1 MGATRCPAL
10 AAEGGVR
17 APPDLFDWLI
27 KLEVQLDPKFSRGDF
42 VQQQP
47 AVCGAFALHLF
58 LYGCH
63 GNLSTPEEI
72 LKRRKT
78 FSIATKKIGRRPG
91 CAVPHSPSGENR
103 SFSNTV
109 MHRTSW

>member
-1 MGATRCPAL
+1 M
-10 AAEGGVR
+10 
-17 APPDLFDWLI
+17 PPELFDWLV
-27 KLEVQLDPKFSRGDF
+27 KLEVQLDPNFSRGDF

-72 LKRRKT
+72 LKRQKRFKLSDSKT
-78 FSIATKKIGRRPG
+78 RRRVVL
-91 CAVPHSPSGENR
+91 C
-103 SFSNTV
+103 
-109 MHRTSW
+109 